1 MKTVLVT
8 GVCGGM
14 EAVEIASDQ
23 SLLEPTLE
31 AMRVVPWIPFISDID
46 KRLHVLIKHLSFR
59 MLTT

>member
-8 GVCGGM
+8 GACGGM
-14 EAVEIASDQ
+14 EAVEITSDQ
-23 SLLEPTLE
+23 SLLESASE

-46 KRLHVLIKHLSFR
+46 KRLHVLIKHPSFG